1 MDSASSLFLFWL
13 KKSVSVLIM
22 PPLLPFF
29 IIFIGLILVLRHRR
43 GGFVLL
49 WAGLVMGMLAITPAS
64 VDLALSRLEPA
75 APLRLDE
82 TGDAQAIV
90 ILGGGRYFDAQEY
103 GGDTVS
109 DSTLERLRYGAWLAR
124 KTGLPILVT
133 GGAPG
138 GRTPEAQLMKSVLE
152 EEFQIPVQWVEDASL
167 DTRQNA
173 RNSAGLLQ
181 PADIRRILLVT
192 HAAHMRRA
200 RNEFEAQGFVV
211 TAAPTVWLSS
221 HHRGEIF
228 AGMPGPR
235 TAQAG
240 WFAWHE
246 WLGLIAYRLSR

>member
-1 MDSASSLFLFWL
+1 
-13 KKSVSVLIM
+13 
-22 PPLLPFF
+22 
-29 IIFIGLILVLRHRR
+29 
-43 GGFVLL
+43 
-49 WAGLVMGMLAITPAS
+49 
-64 VDLALSRLEPA
+64 
-75 APLRLDE
+75 
-82 TGDAQAIV
+82 
-90 ILGGGRYFDAQEY
+90 
-103 GGDTVS
+103 
-109 DSTLERLRYGAWLAR
+109 LRYGARLAR

-152 EEFQIPVQWVEDASL
+152 EEFHIPVQWVENASL

-181 PADIRRILLVT
+181 PAGIRRILLVT

-200 RNEFEAQGFVV
+200 RNAFESQGFVV
-211 TAAPTVWLSS
+211 TAAPTVWLSGRN
-221 HHRGEIF
+221 RGEIF